1 MRKKLIFILLAMFI
15 FVGCRDLALSEEI
28 EIDFINHE
36 NYEIVLFIDDGNLQ
50 SPNGMAFDGVYIYI
64 ADTEHND
71 VFIYDIQGNYVG
83 RMGNGELE
91 FVNPIAVAISP
102 VDGSIF
108 VADETTGRIQMIQ
121 DGVNVRDFFIDGVRY
136 ILDIE
141 VDDEQNLYV
150 SVLDFVESFM
160 KIHVFDNQ
168 GERMEI
174 GQRQLGVLG
183 RGQNNE
189 ILFAQTYEVIDGS
202 TVGSGASF
210 FAQIDNNEL
219 IKIADLPD
227 RYTPSTIFSRDN
239 RIYLFSH
246 GMHQLDVFDFD
257 GNYIETIYEN
267 EPTEAN
273 RGMFYVIPF
282 GSDSFLITDNER
294 GIVYKIRPVE
304 S

>member
-1 MRKKLIFILLAMFI
+1 VQKKLIFILLAMFV
-15 FVGCRDLALSEEI
+15 FVGCSDLTLSEEI
-28 EIDFINHE
+28 EIYFVNHE
-36 NYEIVLFIDDGNLQ
+36 NYEIVVFIDDSNLQ
-50 SPNGMAFDGVYIYI
+50 SPNGMAFDGVYVYI

-71 VFIYDIQGNYVG
+71 VFIYDVLGNYVG
-83 RMGNGELE
+83 RMSNNNLE
-91 FVNPIAVAISP
+91 FSNPIAIAISP

-108 VADETTGRIQMIQ
+108 VAEETTGRIQKIQ
-121 DGVNVRDFFIDGVRY
+121 SGAHVRDFFIDGIRY
-136 ILDIE
+136 ISDIE
-141 VDDEQNLYV
+141 VDGNQNLYV
-150 SVLDFVESFM
+150 SVFDFVESNM

-189 ILFAQTYEVIDGS
+189 ILFAQTFEVIDED
-202 TVGSGASF
+202 TIGSGANF
-210 FAQIDNNEL
+210 FAQIVDNEL
-219 IKIADLPD
+219 IKITDLPD
-227 RYTPSTIFSRDN
+227 RYTPSAIFSRNN

-267 EPTEAN
+267 VPTSAN
-273 RGMFYVIPF
+273 RGMFYVIAF

-294 GIVYKIRPVE
+294 GIVYKIRPME
-304 S
+304 R